1 MKTIIERT
9 RTLGPYLAVPLL
21 VPGGVVI
28 APLMWLAQQ
37 QRRKAG

>member
-1 MKTIIERT
+1 MKTFIERA
-9 RTLGPYLAVPLL
+9 RTFGPYLTVALL

-37 QRRKAG
+37 QRRG